1 MPDTNH
7 QTNKSNPPKT
17 AVYAFSAD
25 PITYGHINIVERV
38 AACFDKLV
46 VGIGRNP
53 LKKYTFSLE
62 QRLLLAHKALA
73 HLPNVEVLSFDGM
86 MVDFAY
92 EQGAKIIVKGVRNAA
107 DLDYEQTLHL
117 VGVSQEMGIDTYL
130 LLADPKL
137 AHVSSSVVKA
147 MQLEQGFIHQ
157 YVPLV
162 VKAALEAKIS
172 QQLVL
177 GVTGSIASGKTT
189 LCNQLA
195 QQANQLGISLH
206 HIDLDKLAHELFAG
220 QHLQASAFAELKQRL
235 VDLLGDEILEK
246 GEISRQKIAAL
257 IFANDKQR
265 HLFNQLIEKP
275 MSMLLRKQ
283 LKNKQGVI
291 LIDSALLLDV
301 DLLDLVNNRC
311 ILCVA
316 DESIQKQRMVERG
329 YSDEQI
335 EARLQSQFSNAE
347 KLSGIETAID
357 IKGFGQLWRADTNQT
372 ISDNFLSSILD
383 DCDWET

>member
-7 QTNKSNPPKT
+7 QSNKPNPPKT

-62 QRLLLAHKALA
+62 QRLALARKALA

-130 LLADPKL
+130 LFADPKL

-189 LCNQLA
+189 LCHQLA
-195 QQANQLGISLH
+195 QQANQLGMGLH

-220 QHLQASAFAELKQRL
+220 QHLQAAAFAELKQEL
-235 VDLLGDEILEK
+235 VNLLGDEILEK
-246 GEISRQKIAAL
+246 GEISRQKMAAV

-283 LKNKQGVI
+283 LKNKQGVV

-329 YSDEQI
+329 YSDEHI
-335 EARLQSQFSNAE
+335 DARLQSQFSNPE
-347 KLSGIETAID
+347 KLRGIEAAINT
-357 IKGFGQLWRADTNQT
+357 KGFGQLWRVDTNQT
-372 ISDNFLSSILD
+372 IPDNLLSFILN
-383 DCDWET
+383 DCDWKN

>member
-1 MPDTNH
+1 M
-7 QTNKSNPPKT
+7 SNPVKT

-53 LKKYTFSLE
+53 LKKYSFSLE
-62 QRLLLAHKALA
+62 QRLMLARKSLSHLA
-73 HLPNVEVLSFDGM
+73 NVEVLSFDGM

-117 VGVSQEMGIDTYL
+117 VGVSQEMGIDTHL
-130 LLADPKL
+130 LFADPKL

-172 QQLVL
+172 QQLIL

-195 QQANQLGISLH
+195 QQANKLGIALH

-220 QHLQASAFAELKQRL
+220 QHLQAAAFADLKQQL
-235 VDLLGDEILEK
+235 VDLLGESILEDRQ
-246 GEISRQKIAAL
+246 INRQKIAAI
-257 IFANDKQR
+257 IFANDRQR

-283 LKNKQGVI
+283 LKNKQGII

-311 ILCVA
+311 VVCVA
-316 DESIQKQRMVERG
+316 HESAQKQRMAERG
-329 YSDEQI
+329 YSDLQI
-335 EARLQSQFSNAE
+335 DSRLQSQFSNRE
-347 KLSGIETAID
+347 KLQGIETAINT
-357 IKGFGQLWRADTNQT
+357 KGFGHLWRADTNQT
-372 ISDNFLSSILD
+372 IQDNLLLSILN
-383 DCDWET
+383 DCEEWQWIETSSTT